1 MTPILFNTIISSNK
15 NVYEMS
21 KHIFG
26 SRKPRYCK

>member
-1 MTPILFNTIISSNK
+1 MTPILLNSTISSNK

-26 SRKPRYCK
+26 SRKTQYCK